1 MNVHLGILDYGV
13 NNIGSLVA
21 CMQRLGFRYTVL
33 EEPPTYDQFS
43 HVILP
48 GVGQFSAGMNAL
60 QTRGF
65 ADYLVQVKSKG
76 KPILGIC
83 LGLQLLARGSEE
95 GGDFD
100 GLGFFP
106 GIVKRIN
113 VESTKLR
120 LPHIGWNT
128 LTIHQPNTRLS
139 RGLSASAHFYFVHS
153 YSYVSDHGDDVLA
166 STHHG
171 ETISAIVR
179 NERVYGTQFHPEKSQ
194 DAGEHLLRNFV
205 EAC

>member
-33 EEPPTYDQFS
+33 EQPPTFDHLS
-43 HVILP
+43 HIILP
-48 GVGQFSAGMNAL
+48 GVGQFSAGMKAL
-60 QTRGF
+60 RARGF
-65 ADYLVQVKSKG
+65 AEYLVQAKSEG

-113 VESTKLR
+113 IGSTDYR

-128 LTIHQPNTRLS
+128 LTVHQPDSRIS
-139 RGLSASAHFYFVHS
+139 RGITDSAHFYFVHS
-153 YSYVSDHGDDVLA
+153 YSYVSDHGHDVLA

-171 ETISAIVR
+171 EAVSAIVGT
-179 NERVYGTQFHPEKSQ
+179 ERVYGTQFHPEKSQ
-194 DAGEHLLRNFV
+194 SAGELLLRNFV